1 MLGNKASHLSKR
13 KEDNDKDIERWEM
26 DIIPD
31 SINNVAVTRTV
42 IIKIMILMA
51 KHTVYTGH
59 RIMIK
64 KKNRK
69 ESYLD

>member
-31 SINNVAVTRTV
+31 SINNVAATKTV
-42 IIKIMILMA
+42 IIIMILIG
-51 KHTVYTGH
+51 KHTAYTGH
-59 RIMIK
+59 R
-64 KKNRK
+64 
-69 ESYLD
+69 